1 MKKITW
7 TNERRKVAELLP
19 ASYNPR
25 SLSEDEKRNLQAS
38 IVENGEVEPVVIN
51 IGTRNNTLIG
61 GHQRCVVYAEL
72 GIQEIDVR
80 VPSQELT
87 LDEEKRLNLHLNH
100 STGHFEFEKLK
111 EMDMDML
118 LDVGF
123 GDEELQLMF
132 DNVDVLD
139 DEYNV
144 GRAIKE
150 MKEPTVAPGEVWQL
164 GDHNKLMIGD
174 STQPDALL
182 KLMGGDLADMIISDP
197 PYNIGLDYSKGIGTK
212 GKYGGSYTGKKDSKK
227 DTIYASFIDASI
239 KAALA
244 VTKPDAHIFYWCDE
258 KYIWLLQTLFAENK
272 IDNKRVCL
280 WIKNNFNMTPQIA
293 FNKVYEPC
301 VYGIRGTPFM
311 NKNIKNLNEILN
323 AEIGSGNQ
331 VHEEIMDMITLWVEK
346 RVNAQDYTHP
356 TEKPVTLSQKPLK
369 RCSAPGHII
378 LDSFAGSGSSLMA
391 AHQLN
396 RKWRGME
403 QDVVF
408 GSIIVDRFE
417 KFTGIKAIKI

>member
-164 GDHNKLMIGD
+164 GDHKLMIGD

-280 WIKNNFNMTPQIA
+280 WIKNNASPTPQIA

>member
-164 GDHNKLMIGD
+164 GDHKLMIGD

-197 PYNIGLDYSKGIGTK
+197 PYNIGLDYSKGISTD
-212 GKYGGSYTGKKDSKK
+212 GKYEGTYTGKKDSKK

-258 KYIWLLQTLFAENK
+258 KYIWLLQTIFAENK

>member
-100 STGHFEFEKLK
+100 STGHLEFEKLK

-164 GDHNKLMIGD
+164 GDHKLMIGD

-197 PYNIGLDYSKGIGTK
+197 PYNIGLDYSKGISTD
-212 GKYGGSYTGKKDSKK
+212 GKYEGTYTGKKDSKK

-258 KYIWLLQTLFAENK
+258 KYIWLLQTIFAENK

-369 RCSAPGHII
+369 RCSTPGHII

>member
-197 PYNIGLDYSKGIGTK
+197 PYNIGLDYSKGISTD
-212 GKYGGSYTGKKDSKK
+212 GKYEGTYTGKKDSKK

>member
-1 MKKITW
+1 
-7 TNERRKVAELLP
+7 
-19 ASYNPR
+19 
-25 SLSEDEKRNLQAS
+25 
-38 IVENGEVEPVVIN
+38 
-51 IGTRNNTLIG
+51 
-61 GHQRCVVYAEL
+61 
-72 GIQEIDVR
+72 
-80 VPSQELT
+80 
-87 LDEEKRLNLHLNH
+87 
-100 STGHFEFEKLK
+100 
-111 EMDMDML
+111 
-118 LDVGF
+118 
-123 GDEELQLMF
+123 
-132 DNVDVLD
+132 
-139 DEYNV
+139 
-144 GRAIKE
+144 
-150 MKEPTVAPGEVWQL
+150 
-164 GDHNKLMIGD
+164 
-174 STQPDALL
+174 
-182 KLMGGDLADMIISDP
+182 
-197 PYNIGLDYSKGIGTK
+197 
-212 GKYGGSYTGKKDSKK
+212 
-227 DTIYASFIDASI
+227 
-239 KAALA
+239 
-244 VTKPDAHIFYWCDE
+244 
-258 KYIWLLQTLFAENK
+258 
-272 IDNKRVCL
+272 
-280 WIKNNFNMTPQIA
+280 MTPQIA